1 VQLTVGVDAGDAASK
16 AAESLA
22 ESVREAVDAR
32 SRAVIALSGGET
44 PWLMIRDL
52 RERDLPWDRLHV
64 AQVDERVV
72 PDDDPRR
79 NLSRL
84 RELLVESGPLS
95 ADRLIAMPVTAP
107 DLDRAAADY
116 QSALERVAGR
126 PIVLDVVQLGLG
138 TDGHTASLV
147 PGDRV
152 LDVQDRDVALTG
164 DYQGSRRMTLTF
176 PALTRARSRLWLVTG
191 SAKAARL
198 ADLLRGGGTAP
209 ALRLPRQGAW
219 VFADRAAK
227 PA

>member
-84 RELLVESGPLS
+84 RELLVENGPLS

-116 QSALERVAGR
+116 QAALERR
-126 PIVLDVVQLGLG
+126 STDPLDVVQLGLG

-164 DYQGSRRMTLTF
+164 DYQGSRRMTLTVSGAD
-176 PALTRARSRLWLVTG
+176 PCAIATG
-191 SAKAARL
+191 S
-198 ADLLRGGGTAP
+198 
-209 ALRLPRQGAW
+209 
-219 VFADRAAK
+219 
-227 PA
+227 

>member
-1 VQLTVGVDAGDAASK
+1 GFLGTACGGPHGRALRWLVRPAAGRCRAVQLTVGVDAGDVASK
-16 AAESLA
+16 AAEALA

-32 SRAVIALSGGET
+32 GRAAIALSGGET

-72 PDDDPRR
+72 HDEDPRR

-84 RELLVESGPLS
+84 RALLVENGPLS
-95 ADRLIAMPVTAP
+95 ADRLIAMPVMAP

-116 QSALERVAGR
+116 QAALERIAGR

-164 DYQGSRRMTLTF
+164 DYQGAHRMTLTF
-176 PALTRARSRLWLVTG
+176 P
-191 SAKAARL
+191 
-198 ADLLRGGGTAP
+198 
-209 ALRLPRQGAW
+209 
-219 VFADRAAK
+219 
-227 PA
+227 

>member
-1 VQLTVGVDAGDAASK
+1 VQLTVGVDAGDVASK
-16 AAESLA
+16 AAEALA

-32 SRAVIALSGGET
+32 GRAAIALSGGET

-52 RERDLPWDRLHV
+52 RERDLPWDRLQV

-72 PDDDPRR
+72 PDEDPRR

-84 RELLVESGPLS
+84 RALLVENGPLS
-95 ADRLIAMPVTAP
+95 ADRLIAMPVMAP

-116 QSALERVAGR
+116 QSELERVAGR

-164 DYQGSRRMTLTF
+164 DYQGSHRMTLTF

-198 ADLLRGGGTAP
+198 ADLLQGAGTAP
-209 ALRLPRQGAW
+209 ALRLPREGAL

>member
-1 VQLTVGVDAGDAASK
+1 MQLTVGVDADDVASK
-16 AAESLA
+16 AAEALA

-52 RERDLPWDRLHV
+52 CGRDLPWDRLHV

-84 RELLVESGPLS
+84 RELLVENGPLS
-95 ADRLIAMPVTAP
+95 ADRLMAMPVTAS
-107 DLDRAAADY
+107 DLDRATTDY

-138 TDGHTASLV
+138 PDGHTASLV

-176 PALTRARSRLWLVTG
+176 PALTRVCSR
-191 SAKAARL
+191 
-198 ADLLRGGGTAP
+198 
-209 ALRLPRQGAW
+209 
-219 VFADRAAK
+219 
-227 PA
+227 